1 MALIGLLSA
10 KEKGGMASMTPKR
23 KITGK
28 TKIHHRK
35 IFFMVILS
43 FLFLAVLLMK
53 KSLRLKLFR
62 GTQRISDSDSLISF
76 SITSLILS
84 PLSN

>member
-1 MALIGLLSA
+1 
-10 KEKGGMASMTPKR
+10 MTPKR
-23 KITGK
+23 KIIGK
-28 TKIHHRK
+28 TKILHRK
-35 IFFMVILS
+35 IFFMVIPS

-53 KSLRLKLFR
+53 KSLRLNLFR
-62 GTQRISDSDSLISF
+62 GTQGIPDSDSLISF